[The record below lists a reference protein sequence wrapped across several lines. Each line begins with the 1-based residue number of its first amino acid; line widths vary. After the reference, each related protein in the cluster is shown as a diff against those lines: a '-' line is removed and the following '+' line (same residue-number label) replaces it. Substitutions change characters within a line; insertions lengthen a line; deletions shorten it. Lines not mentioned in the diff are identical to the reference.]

1 MSEDRW
7 FEKQDHIE
15 AAKNLLSSRMLKFSA
30 RTAISIVDQYYT
42 DKSYSRYGW
51 YTAYA
56 MTALASLP
64 ILFAGAVGA
73 LLYHG
78 AHRVI
83 RGHYSSRFFGVLLDI
98 WADKNTDLSFAQ
110 KIAIFAANVLTK
122 GHTDLFKLIQELDSS
137 VDKVLDIAVMK
148 FKEAEKSKVEEKPV
162 QQETGKEFLRK
173 DVLNPLILAAQAAL
187 GNETNRNTILTIA
200 QKEKLLD
207 FVPEKFKEIAK
218 VIIKDESIL
227 ENLNLASSLL
237 NTNEISKAIV
247 DFVLRSAK
255 SVAVEKAEKDPEQAK
270 KDQEFLDNILDKL
283 PQALPEIL
291 KLEQIIIAKSDIQYI
306 KAVILAA
313 LKEDAKT
320 DDIIQ
325 AALPL
330 ITSLLSVY
338 DVKNGI
344 HTILKNDAV
353 NAIIIEAYKYT
364 GAEAEEVKFLENILS
379 KVAKDATL
387 IPQVLQLAYII
398 TQADIMPVISAAL
411 EKDTKTDD
419 IIQAALPLVTNL
431 LEVDAVKDG
440 ISALIQNDAVNAI
453 IIEAYKLSDPKAKP
467 EEITLIT
474 EILKGPIA
482 EIIDLCGALL
492 QAISSDDIKSIYDA
506 FNAKETKDFL
516 AGGPKPALPVALIT
530 ACIPLAQKLL
540 SSPAVV
546 SCIKT
551 IINNQQLDTALKNF
565 LGEDSKA
572 YKHFTWLKG
581 DFDKISSLASELLN
595 GIASEEIGN
604 LLSQVNSYIGDRKSS
619 ENKKNVDKNFIIKL
633 FPYIAEDKTNILST
647 ISKSENLTPLVNSYI
662 KSFYSEKVT
671 LVFANLETSISLATP
686 LLKTLNEGQN
696 KFGDLV
702 DVVLENIYKAEAID
716 AIDKAIESYNRK
728 PVEDT
733 LKKQLAEVLKATGKQ
748 SYFKDILNYI
758 TEVDKPGK
766 GKYQQKIDDSAN
778 IKALAETLNQ
788 ISGAF
793 ANEGRSGEENE
804 AKAAAADDKEFNV
817 ILSTVTSVAGAPEF
831 ENLCKHLIKDVKI
844 RDSKSHNET
853 TKIAR
858 DQQLLEMAQYFF
870 GSDNTYA
877 SLPYLLESIQK
888 YEAWKKSG
896 ADDKQKS
903 AQECYSSVAGFLTEL
918 EAILGNFK
926 NLTDYNEVVADLLHE
941 VIPDNIKY
949 HFTLAGH
956 DVDSLVET
964 VFADTTQV
972 TALLPTIAKAVLGIS
987 GVTSAITN
995 TLLSNPLL
1003 VVRTLASAAYSAT
1016 ISATDILSPILQSSP
1031 AEKTDFKQLVNDYE
1045 TGDQDESVKLKM
1057 RRGNFRGANYGEL
1070 GFKNLIVTRLEHNCA
1085 VSLDRS
1091 NISHLKFTDSE
1102 ISGITAICCTV
1113 YNMTIEN
1120 STVTNLDFS
1129 NTIRETL
1136 IIKNSTLDAKTF
1148 VSLIKCIEKDQ
1159 LEIENITIKGSL
1171 SFACNGDETLLQK
1184 ARDLREAYKP
1194 AKQKANT
1201 TITITPH
1208 SGNIGPLARQGTP
1221 PTSASTGA
1229 STAASIPESNSSPI
1243 ISGSAQ
1249 VPEDTRETD
1258 IGRGRGYTE

>member
-51 YTAYA
+51 YAAYA
-56 MTALASLP
+56 MTAFASIP
-64 ILFAGAVGA
+64 ILLVGTVGV

-291 KLEQIIIAKSDIQYI
+291 KLEQIIIAKSDIKSI

-482 EIIDLCGALL
+482 KIIDLCGALL

-506 FNAKETKDFL
+506 FNVKETKDFL
-516 AGGPKPALPVALIT
+516 AGGPDAPGIPVALIT
-530 ACIPLAQKLL
+530 ACIPLAKKLL
-540 SSPAVV
+540 SSPIVLG
-546 SCIKT
+546 CIKS
-551 IINNQQLDTALKNF
+551 IITNQQLDTALKNF

-581 DFDKISSLASELLN
+581 DFDKIASLASELLN
-595 GIASEEIGN
+595 VIDSQEIGM
-604 LLSQVNSYIGDRKSS
+604 LLLKVNSYIENRKSS
-619 ENKKNVDKNFIIKL
+619 ENKKNVDKDFIIAL

-647 ISKSENLTPLVNSYI
+647 ISKLENLTPLVNSYI

-788 ISGAF
+788 ISGTF
-793 ANEGRSGEENE
+793 ANEASSGKENE

-817 ILSTVTSVAGAPEF
+817 IKI
-831 ENLCKHLIKDVKI
+831 CKHLIKKVKI

-877 SLPYLLESIQK
+877 SLPHLLESIQK

-903 AQECYSSVAGFLTEL
+903 AQECYLSVAGFLREL

-995 TLLSNPLL
+995 TLLSNPLF

-1031 AEKTDFKQLVNDYE
+1031 AEKTDFKQLVNDYA

-1057 RRGNFRGANYGEL
+1057 RRGNFRGAIYGEL

-1148 VSLIKCIEKDQ
+1148 VSLIKCMEKDK
-1159 LEIENITIKGSL
+1159 LKIENITIKGSL

-1221 PTSASTGA
+1221 PT
-1229 STAASIPESNSSPI
+1229 AASITAPTSSPL

-1249 VPEDTRETD
+1249 VPGNNPETGID
-1258 IGRGRGYTE
+1258 RGRGYTE